1 MICREFDKV
10 TAVIA
15 RQLQLQF
22 RRSNDE
28 TIFVFYCISSDME
41 NAYDIPMNGSVL
53 TDGFVYCP
61 ISKLQ
66 LPWSMNDIEMTNN
79 NKKRPLA
86 VFIQS
91 KSLGLDRAIRT
102 SQVDGSKDIIHLS
115 SLRWPA
121 TISAQL
127 NGTFV
132 TLDIRLTHKQAI
144 KIYRRVA
151 RDFLLNFRVR
161 ALCTPVLVVRCHH
174 HRHLE

>member
-79 NKKRPLA
+79 NKKE
-86 VFIQS
+86 
-91 KSLGLDRAIRT
+91 AISCFHSVEIT
-102 SQVDGSKDIIHLS
+102 GAG
-115 SLRWPA
+115 PG
-121 TISAQL
+121 
-127 NGTFV
+127 N
-132 TLDIRLTHKQAI
+132 
-144 KIYRRVA
+144 
-151 RDFLLNFRVR
+151 
-161 ALCTPVLVVRCHH
+161 
-174 HRHLE
+174 